1 MLPTADSRNANTGDY
16 LYTLPSRPLVVIEP
30 SKSLVSLN
38 LKELWVYR
46 ELLYFLVWR
55 DVKVRYKQ
63 TALGVAWVIMQP
75 ALMTVIFTIFLGRLA
90 RIPTGKIPYALLVYI
105 GLLPWTFF
113 SSAVLNSGTSIVA
126 NAHLITKIYFPR
138 VIAPAAAVGA
148 RLVDFAISFVILIG
162 LMIYFHVGLTSRVLM
177 LPVLLLLVTL
187 LALGFGMIAAA
198 LNVKYRDVSM
208 MLPVLIQLGMFIS
221 PVLYPQSLVP
231 ERWHSLYM
239 LNPMVGI
246 ISGFRAA
253 LLGDSFQWVALGI
266 SALESL
272 VLLIISFGLF
282 RRVEKGFADIV

>member
-1 MLPTADSRNANTGDY
+1 MLPTAESRSPNTGDY
-16 LYTLPSRPLVVIEP
+16 PFTLPSRPLVVIEP
-30 SKSLVSLN
+30 NRSLVSLN
-38 LKELWVYR
+38 LKEVWVYR

-63 TALGVAWVIMQP
+63 TALGVAWVVMQP
-75 ALMTVIFTIFLGRLA
+75 ALMTVIFTIFLGKLA
-90 RIPTGKIPYALLVYI
+90 RIPTGNTPYALLVYI

-148 RLVDFAISFVILIG
+148 RLVDFGISFVILIG
-162 LMIYFHVGLTSRVLM
+162 LMTYFHVGLTPRVLM

-198 LNVKYRDVSM
+198 LNVKYRDVTM

-231 ERWHSLYM
+231 EHWRSLYM

-246 ISGFRAA
+246 ISAFRAA
-253 LLGDSFQWVALGI
+253 LVGDPFQWIPLGI
-266 SALESL
+266 SALESV
-272 VLLIISFGLF
+272 VLLIISFALF
-282 RRVEKGFADIV
+282 RRIERGFADIV